1 MDPDPAPPSAA
12 PHHRCA
18 RYATAGA
25 ESPRTPLPTTSL
37 PRSVAAL
44 ALERSEGVMA
54 PIALARIASALLAFV
69 AFVVGFSRDASAD
82 RRVKVPVR
90 RPRR

>member
-1 MDPDPAPPSAA
+1 
-12 PHHRCA
+12 
-18 RYATAGA
+18 
-25 ESPRTPLPTTSL
+25 
-37 PRSVAAL
+37 
-44 ALERSEGVMA
+44 MA